1 MHGAAY
7 FGFSITAVVVIY
19 LIARKFREKPRRKLA
34 KPGVVV
40 LHQFHRSPWLGVLS
54 LSPPCLKLETFL
66 RMVKIPYENDFRLIY
81 SKQGKMPWIEFNG
94 KEIADSDFCTRFLS
108 KEFHVDV
115 DSHLSATE
123 RAIAHTIR
131 TMLESNTY
139 WTMVHARWL
148 DSYGAVFRV
157 RLFGTISP
165 PMRYLAR
172 FLNHRK
178 VKNYMWSH
186 GIGRHTPQEMYGIA
200 ERDLLALSEIL
211 GKKDFLFGDKPCLA
225 DAALFSFIVACNW
238 AMPDCPMAIL
248 VQTKAQNLEEHA
260 HRMKE
265 LYYPDWDELLS
276 QKLKTK

>member
-1 MHGAAY
+1 MHVAACI
-7 FGFSITAVVVIY
+7 GISMIAAVIIY
-19 LIARKFREKPRRKLA
+19 LTARKYRKKPRRKLVE
-34 KPGVVV
+34 PGVVV
-40 LHQFHRSPWLGVLS
+40 LHQFRRSPWLGVLS
-54 LSPPCLKLETFL
+54 FSPPCLKLETFL
-66 RMVKIPYENDFRLIY
+66 RMVKIPYENDFRLAY

-108 KEFHVDV
+108 KEFHADL

-123 RAIAHTIR
+123 RAIAHSIR

-139 WTMVHARWL
+139 WTMVHARWV
-148 DSYGAVFRV
+148 DIYGAEV
-157 RLFGTISP
+157 REMLFGRFFL
-165 PMRYLAR
+165 PMKYVVR
-172 FLNHRK
+172 FMAQRK
-178 VKNYMWSH
+178 IKNYLWSH

-248 VQTKAQNLEEHA
+248 VKTKAQNLEEHA

-276 QKLKTK
+276 TKLKTK